1 MKYLVMIF
9 IIIIIIGLLANRE
22 LARDKKRIKR
32 MIREYS
38 FKTYSLKTQRKIIL
52 KKRQRRRKYEREVI
66 EGGTRC

>member
-1 MKYLVMIF
+1 MKYLVVIF

-38 FKTYSLKTQRKIIL
+38 FRTYFPEDEEENHPEKEAE
-52 KKRQRRRKYEREVI
+52 KKKL
-66 EGGTRC
+66 

>member
-1 MKYLVMIF
+1 MKYLVVIF

-38 FKTYSLKTQRKIIL
+38 FRTYSPEDEEENQSE
-52 KKRQRRRKYEREVI
+52 KKEEK
-66 EGGTRC
+66 